1 MLWNTV
7 LAPMVRHGL
16 TLGGGALVSAGVIDA
31 GQSQIV
37 TGALLALAGVVWS
50 VIEKRAGWSK

>member
-31 GQSQIV
+31 AQSQVVI
-37 TGALLALAGVVWS
+37 GAALAVAGVVWS
-50 VIEKRAGWSK
+50 VIEKRMGWAK